1 MIDSSK
7 INKKLF
13 KGNIYT
19 NTSTK
24 LKKNK
29 SLY

>member
-1 MIDSSK
+1 MIDSSI
-7 INKKLF
+7 INKNLF